1 MRVHDSQA
9 NKKMDVTRK
18 HIGRILELRKI
29 ILSFEIGF
37 NLVSTAVICAVLE
50 SMSGLEPSSVTNEP
64 LDEDKVPLLSL
75 LDLSAAFDTTD
86 HSIFLSCLSYSS
98 SVSGTVLAWLTS
110 CLSYRTKTVSVNESK
125 SLSAALQYGVFQGS
139 VLGTSSLFLQSSPF

>member
-1 MRVHDSQA
+1 MACILLCSSAVRVHDSQA

-75 LDLSAAFDTTD
+75 LDLSAAFE
-86 HSIFLSCLSYSS
+86 HY
-98 SVSGTVLAWLTS
+98 
-110 CLSYRTKTVSVNESK
+110 
-125 SLSAALQYGVFQGS
+125 
-139 VLGTSSLFLQSSPF
+139 